1 MATDISKDE
10 RWCSTCHGN
19 GSFTAPYDGN
29 CPEPHGKE
37 RLRSL
42 QGERPT
48 GDYKQAEATASKD
61 SRSESPAPILP
72 SSKTV
77 IKHERRVVGHASG
90 WKEQMDSCVCG
101 NPWPCAKTLA
111 QRIAEQTVRNVCELP
126 DYTSPDDQLDL
137 VMCTVQQLEACVLQA
152 FENIEECSANETSEE
167 RVKIWCA
174 TCGEFGAHAPGCRRG
189 VDDQEIAEGLG
200 IARNSGRLPE
210 EPKAHQHQWVPAS
223 TQGQETCVSCHEYRP
238 AVKASEQPRTPVYP
252 DDWKK
257 PNKVG
262 CKNFQ
267 LRGGEYCGNC
277 GFHASE
283 HDNI

>member
-1 MATDISKDE
+1 MTKDE

-72 SSKTV
+72 SSKPQFIGENGPMT
-77 IKHERRVVGHASG
+77 SG
-90 WKEQMDSCVCG
+90 D
-101 NPWPCAKTLA
+101 CA
-111 QRIAEQTVRNVCELP
+111 RW
-126 DYTSPDDQLDL
+126 
-137 VMCTVQQLEACVLQA
+137 LEAKYARHHELEDKASAELIRWQA
-152 FENIEECSANETSEE
+152 QEIARLTAMTRGAVETSEE

-210 EPKAHQHQWVPAS
+210 EPSGKDWTLV
-223 TQGQETCVSCHEYRP
+223 TCEKHGRIHATWAGCSMCNAE
-238 AVKASEQPRTPVYP
+238 KASGRYSCGMQGCPGDHP
-252 DDWKK
+252 DLATFCPAGDDDK
-257 PNKVG
+257 
-262 CKNFQ
+262 
-267 LRGGEYCGNC
+267 
-277 GFHASE
+277 
-283 HDNI
+283 

>member
-1 MATDISKDE
+1 MSEAPSKEQITMGHGHVLPRPDGLKARCGGPALCIVCAREAAYVAALQDE
-10 RWCSTCHGN
+10 RLQT
-19 GSFTAPYDGN
+19 
-29 CPEPHGKE
+29 
-37 RLRSL
+37 L
-42 QGERPT
+42 QGECPT

-72 SSKTV
+72 SSKPQFIGENGPMT
-77 IKHERRVVGHASG
+77 SG
-90 WKEQMDSCVCG
+90 D
-101 NPWPCAKTLA
+101 CA
-111 QRIAEQTVRNVCELP
+111 RW
-126 DYTSPDDQLDL
+126 
-137 VMCTVQQLEACVLQA
+137 LEAKYARHHELEDKASAELIRWQA
-152 FENIEECSANETSEE
+152 QEIARLTAMTRGAVETSEE